1 MGLLK
6 KLEDFDILTGS
17 SSIFIL
23 SGYNGFKTKLI
34 SYATKKSK
42 EMEDYMSQIQD
53 RVYPLILE
61 INDDNVE
68 RVSV

>member
-6 KLEDFDILTGS
+6 KLDDFDILTGS

-23 SGYNGFKTKLI
+23 SGYNGFKTNLI

-42 EMEDYMSQIQD
+42 MEDYMSQIQD